1 MSDYRFIGH
10 ESPRPDAAA
19 KARGAAEYIHD
30 LSRPRMLFG
39 KIKFSE
45 HAHARIVH
53 MDTSRAEKIP
63 GVRAVLTGTNTPE
76 VRIGFLRDNF
86 ALKQGKVRQFRDEI
100 AAVAATHPDIAAEAI
115 DAIRVEYE
123 PLPAVF
129 DPHEALA
136 AGAPLVHDT
145 DPSGKPRLDN
155 RVPLTFRH
163 VSGDLADARR
173 RSAHVVAG
181 RFTVPRIQQSCM
193 GTAGCIAEMDDHGN
207 LTIWTKTQIPFLAQ
221 RDFNRAL
228 ADMGLPGRNCRVI
241 VPAMGGGFGTGL
253 DTHCYEYI
261 AILLAHATGQ
271 AVKILY
277 TREEEFAYLSPRQS
291 AEVSI
296 EQGCDSAGRLT
307 FREIDV
313 LQDNGA
319 YTSWGA
325 TYPGVMMLPAT
336 SLYRV
341 PAVRFEAKIVYTN
354 NTYCQAMRGY
364 GNPEVTWAVESNLDE
379 LAEAAGIDAL
389 DFRRLNSNQPGDVTP
404 MRLKIGTCGLT
415 ECLDQT
421 ASRLGWSEK
430 RGQGRAK
437 KRGVGI
443 ASLMH
448 VGGSG
453 RIYRSDASGVI
464 LRLDDYGNV
473 YVYAGGVEMGQGHHA
488 VLAIGVAES
497 VGVRPENVFVN
508 QTDTATC
515 PWDVGTHASR
525 GAFTALSAVGL
536 AAAKLRSRLFEL
548 AVPVYTDELKR
559 ALRGRSDLAVLLAD
573 IRADQLDLAEGLLFA
588 KDGPLAGEPRARV
601 ELGKILRGIHFRPE
615 GKMLTEEAFYDPPT
629 ELPDWEKGLGNMSAT
644 YVFGTQGV
652 EVEVD
657 VETGEVHILRVV
669 AVHDVGRVLHPQ
681 ALRGQ
686 MYGALAQG
694 IGYALYEEVLS
705 ENGRILNPS
714 FTDYK
719 IPTAGDMDFP
729 IELAFVETDE
739 PSGPFGAK
747 GMGEPG
753 LVPTAPAI
761 ANAVYDAIGVRIRD
775 LPITPEKI
783 VAALRAKARLQGV
796 QAVQGVER

>member
-1 MSDYRFIGH
+1 MNECRFIGQ
-10 ESPRPDAAA
+10 ETARPDAPA

-30 LSRPRMLFG
+30 LERPRMLFG
-39 KIKFSE
+39 KIKFAE

-53 MDTSRAEKIP
+53 VDTSRAERLP
-63 GVRAVLTGTNTPE
+63 GVRAVLTGENTPE
-76 VRIGFLRDNF
+76 VRLGFLRDNV
-86 ALKQGKVRQFRDEI
+86 ALKRGKVRQFRDEV
-100 AAVAATHPDIAAEAI
+100 AAVAAIDPDIAAEAVES
-115 DAIRVEYE
+115 IRVEYE

-129 DPHEALA
+129 DPMAALA
-136 AGAPLVHDT
+136 EGAPLVHET
-145 DPSGKPRLDN
+145 DPAGRPRTGNLL
-155 RVPLTFRH
+155 PLTFRH
-163 VSGDLADARR
+163 VSGDLAEARR
-173 RSAHVVAG
+173 RSAHVVGG

-193 GTAGCIAEMDDHGN
+193 GTAGCIAELDDRGN

-221 RDFNRAL
+221 RDFVKAL
-228 ADMGLPGRNCRVI
+228 AEMGLPGRNARVI
-241 VPAMGGGFGTGL
+241 VPALGGGFGTGL
-253 DTHCYEYI
+253 DTHAYEFI
-261 AILLAHATGQ
+261 AILLARATGQ
-271 AVKILY
+271 AVKIVY
-277 TREEEFAYLSPRQS
+277 SREEEFANLSPRQS
-291 AEVSI
+291 ATVTI
-296 EQGCDSAGRLT
+296 EQGCDRDGRLT

-379 LAEAAGIDAL
+379 LAETAGIDAL
-389 DFRRLNSNQPGDVTP
+389 ELRRINSNQPGDVTP
-404 MRLKIGTCGLT
+404 MGLKIGTCGLP
-415 ECLDQT
+415 ECLSQT
-421 ASRLGWSEK
+421 ADKLGWSAK
-430 RGQGRAK
+430 RGKGGAAR
-437 KRGVGI
+437 RGVGI
-443 ASLMH
+443 ASLIH

-464 LRLDDYGNV
+464 LRLDDFGNV
-473 YVYAGGVEMGQGHHA
+473 YVHAGGVEMGQGHHA
-488 VLAIGVAES
+488 VLSLGVAEA
-497 VGVRPENVFVN
+497 VGVRPEQVFVN
-508 QTDTATC
+508 PTDTATC

-525 GAFTALSAVGL
+525 GAFTALCAVQM
-536 AAAKLRSRLFEL
+536 AAKKLRARLFEL
-548 AVPVYTDELKR
+548 AEPVFADELKR
-559 ALRGRSDLAVLLAD
+559 SAREHPEALRSVAIDKDHLE
-573 IRADQLDLAEGLLFA
+573 LAEGVMFVRE
-588 KDGPLAGEPRARV
+588 GPLAGEGWARV
-601 ELGKILRGIHFRPE
+601 ELGKVLRAIHFRA
-615 GKMLTEEAFYDPPT
+615 GGQMLTESAFYDPPS
-629 ELPDWEKGLGNMSAT
+629 ELPDWEKGRGDMSAA

-657 VETGEVHILRVV
+657 VDTGDVKILRMV

-694 IGYALYEEVLS
+694 VGYALYEEVLTRD
-705 ENGRILNPS
+705 GRVVNPN

-719 IPTAGDMDFP
+719 LPTAGEMAFP
-729 IELAFVETDE
+729 IDLAFVEPHE
-739 PSGPFGAK
+739 PAGPFGAK

-761 ANAVYDAIGVRIRD
+761 ANAICDAIGVRIRD

-783 VAALRAKARLQGV
+783 VTALRDKARAGGASQSDP
-796 QAVQGVER
+796 RNR